1 MATARGYDARACQ
14 NRQPVLFHR
23 HPGQT
28 YSKAWIRKLEVAQ
41 NTVARWL
48 TGTSS
53 RSNCIG
59 LRSFCDVVTSVAT
72 LLESLRMRITLLKR
86 TGFQLNLPG

>member
-1 MATARGYDARACQ
+1 MAH
-14 NRQPVLFHR
+14 NEEP
-23 HPGQT
+23 
-28 YSKAWIRKLEVAQ
+28 
-41 NTVARWL
+41 
-48 TGTSS
+48 
-53 RSNCIG
+53 G